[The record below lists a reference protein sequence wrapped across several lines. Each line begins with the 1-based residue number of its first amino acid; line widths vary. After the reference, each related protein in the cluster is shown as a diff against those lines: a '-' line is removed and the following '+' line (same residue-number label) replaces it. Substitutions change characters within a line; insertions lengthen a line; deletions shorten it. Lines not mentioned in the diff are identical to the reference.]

1 MPRAQILLTI
11 STRVPALVAGIA
23 LVSCQAP
30 AYKPDY
36 SRYDK
41 VYDSPSTLCW
51 RGIMKNLPYVCDQAF
66 HGQYGGCG
74 NAGGKPCDRLDALC
88 RKHDIVYGEA
98 KALPTLRM
106 ADQVFAEELGVL
118 DCSTLSANGRKF
130 RENGIHF
137 MQSPWA
143 DIIGK
148 PLENLAVCEEP
159 ADSPFQ
165 DIESIRRFFHA
176 PEGPEEMKLL
186 QKKPR

>member
-1 MPRAQILLTI
+1 MLRPRILLTI
-11 STRVPALVAGIA
+11 STRFLTIVAGIA

-36 SRYDK
+36 SCYDN
-41 VYDSPSTLCW
+41 VYGSPSTMCW
-51 RGIMKNLPYVCDQAF
+51 RGIMTNLPYVCDHAF

-74 NAGGKPCDRLDALC
+74 YAGGKPCDRLDALC

-98 KALPTLRM
+98 KAQPTLRM
-106 ADQVFAEELGVL
+106 ADKVFAEELGVL

-137 MQSPWA
+137 MQSSWA

-148 PLENLAVCEEP
+148 PLENLAV
-159 ADSPFQ
+159 
-165 DIESIRRFFHA
+165 
-176 PEGPEEMKLL
+176 
-186 QKKPR
+186 